1 MSFLRLFFIP
11 LSFIYAFFMFLRNK
25 FFDLGILKSNE
36 YSKPIISIG
45 NLCIGGTGK
54 SPLIEYILS
63 LLKNKKKVAVLSRG
77 YGRKTSGFR
86 WVKYDSNVFEVGD
99 EPLQMANKF
108 TDVSFAV
115 SENRNKG
122 IQKIFNSN
130 YELILL
136 DDAYQHRWVKPGLS
150 ILLTTYDNLFT
161 KDYLVPYGKLRE
173 SKNNFNRADIIIIT
187 KTPNPLLPDDEF
199 FLKEQVNPNL
209 NQKLYFSYLNYLKPI
224 SLFSNISHLIN
235 GKKIILVTAIASS
248 SEFKN
253 YIKTKSEIYRH
264 FEFRDHHNFKL
275 NEIKNIISC
284 FNMIDS
290 KEKLILTTEKDAT
303 RLAIFEE
310 YFVGI
315 PIAYIPVEIKFH
327 RNSNFN
333 KSILKYVKQNKINS

>member
-1 MSFLRLFFIP
+1 
-11 LSFIYAFFMFLRNK
+11 MFLRNK

-63 LLKNKKKVAVLSRG
+63 LLKNKKVAVLSRG

-187 KTPNPLLPDDEF
+187 KTLIHCCLTMNF
-199 FLKEQVNPNL
+199 FLKNRL
-209 NQKLYFSYLNYLKPI
+209 T
-224 SLFSNISHLIN
+224 LI
-235 GKKIILVTAIASS
+235 
-248 SEFKN
+248 
-253 YIKTKSEIYRH
+253 
-264 FEFRDHHNFKL
+264 
-275 NEIKNIISC
+275 
-284 FNMIDS
+284 
-290 KEKLILTTEKDAT
+290 
-303 RLAIFEE
+303 
-310 YFVGI
+310 
-315 PIAYIPVEIKFH
+315 
-327 RNSNFN
+327 
-333 KSILKYVKQNKINS
+333 